1 MRTIKLD
8 NYEVKIKEELTWGE
22 TKDIQEV
29 MLKGVEI
36 NSQGQAKGLKAE
48 KAREMVYKALEIA
61 IEQIKDEDGSEVKFS
76 KKWIDNLPMKDGNK
90 LEDQANSFLGS
101 ARDLKTGK

>member
-8 NYEVKIKEELTWGE
+8 NYEVKIKEDLTWGE

-29 MLKGVEI
+29 MLKDVEI
-36 NSQGQAKGLKAE
+36 DSRGNMKGFKAD
-48 KAREMVYKALEIA
+48 KSRKMVYKALEVA
-61 IEQIKDEDGSEVKFS
+61 IEEIKDEDGKEVKFS
-76 KKWIDNLPMKDGNK
+76 QKWMDNLPMEDGNK

-101 ARDLKTGK
+101 ARESKTGK